1 MMLSAQEGVPMQLR
15 RPQDHRVRGL
25 LLTAAA
31 MVAVAG
37 AVSACGVS
45 GGAGAHSSH
54 SSPPAYVASC
64 GTAKSAA
71 DVPVQV
77 KIARG
82 HASCGTAKT
91 VEAAYATAIRSG
103 RAPGNGGGGPVR
115 VDGWTC
121 QGFATPVVLRT
132 GKASKCVKDGDEIL
146 EILPPVPAPSPSA
159 SPSSS

>member
-1 MMLSAQEGVPMQLR
+1 MQLR
-15 RPQDHRVRGL
+15 RPPGRRLRAL

-31 MVAVAG
+31 MAVAAG
-37 AVSACGVS
+37 AASACSRS
-45 GGAGAHSSH
+45 GTAGHASS

-82 HASCGTAKT
+82 HASCGTAKS

-103 RAPGNGGGGPVR
+103 RAPGNGGGGPIK

-121 QGFATPVVLRT
+121 QGFTTPVVDHT
-132 GKASKCVKDGDEIL
+132 GKTSKCVKHGDEIL
-146 EILPPVPAPSPSA
+146 EVLPPVSAPSPSA
-159 SPSSS
+159 SPTSS